1 MIYSWTNRIYIPCCN
16 KQDLNFYCLSYYHIN
31 PNESLVLNQAPSFI
45 YVKLIFACACLI
57 PILITTGQN
66 ILASSRITRISEVKN
81 YSTDEKRD
89 IYNTFDAESQ
99 IDQGLPIDPFDL
111 MNRLKQAEAMDDA
124 TTPSDAL
131 DEALKAFDQSQYKNV
146 PNE

>member
-1 MIYSWTNRIYIPCCN
+1 MIYSWTNRIDIPCCY
-16 KQDLNFYCLSYYHIN
+16 KQDLKFYCLSYYHVN
-31 PNESLVLNQAPSFI
+31 CDESLVLNQTARFI
-45 YVKLIFACACLI
+45 NGQLLLAFSCLT
-57 PILITTGQN
+57 PILITAGQVF
-66 ILASSRITRISEVKN
+66 SFSRTIRISEVKN

-89 IYNTFDAESQ
+89 IYSTFDSEVQ

-111 MNRLKQAEAMDDA
+111 MNRLKQSEAMNNA

-131 DEALKAFDQSQYKNV
+131 DEALNAFDQSEYKNV

>member
-1 MIYSWTNRIYIPCCN
+1 MNQTRSIIHRQLFLT
-16 KQDLNFYCLSYYHIN
+16 FVCLT
-31 PNESLVLNQAPSFI
+31 PF
-45 YVKLIFACACLI
+45 
-57 PILITTGQN
+57 LITAGQV
-66 ILASSRITRISEVKN
+66 ISSSKITKISEVKN
-81 YSTDEKRD
+81 YSIDEKRD

-131 DEALKAFDQSQYKNV
+131 DEALKAFDQSQ
-146 PNE
+146 

>member
-1 MIYSWTNRIYIPCCN
+1 M
-16 KQDLNFYCLSYYHIN
+16 
-31 PNESLVLNQAPSFI
+31 NQTRGIIHRQLFLTF
-45 YVKLIFACACLI
+45 VFFT
-57 PILITTGQN
+57 PILITTGQVIPSLRN
-66 ILASSRITRISEVKN
+66 IRISEVKN
-81 YSTDEKRD
+81 YSIDEKRD

-131 DEALKAFDQSQYKNV
+131 DEALKAFDQSQYGNV

>member
-1 MIYSWTNRIYIPCCN
+1 MNQTRSIIKRQLFLT
-16 KQDLNFYCLSYYHIN
+16 FVCLT
-31 PNESLVLNQAPSFI
+31 
-45 YVKLIFACACLI
+45 
-57 PILITTGQN
+57 PILITAGQV
-66 ILASSRITRISEVKN
+66 ISSSKITKISEVKN
-81 YSTDEKRD
+81 YSIDEKRD
-89 IYNTFDAESQ
+89 IYNTFDTESQ

-131 DEALKAFDQSQYKNV
+131 DEALKAFDQSQYENV

>member
-1 MIYSWTNRIYIPCCN
+1 MIYSWSNRIYIPSCN
-16 KQDLNFYCLSYYHIN
+16 KQDFNFYCLSYYHGN
-31 PNESLVLNQAPSFI
+31 SDESLVLSQTARFFNGQLFLAFT
-45 YVKLIFACACLI
+45 CLV
-57 PILITTGQN
+57 PILITTWQ
-66 ILASSRITRISEVKN
+66 AFSSSRTIRISEVKN

-89 IYNTFDAESQ
+89 IYSTFDTEDQ

-111 MNRLKQAEAMDDA
+111 MNRLKQAGAMNNA

-131 DEALKAFDQSQYKNV
+131 DEALNAFDQSEYENV

>member
-1 MIYSWTNRIYIPCCN
+1 MNQTRSIIHRQLFLT
-16 KQDLNFYCLSYYHIN
+16 FGCLT
-31 PNESLVLNQAPSFI
+31 
-45 YVKLIFACACLI
+45 
-57 PILITTGQN
+57 PILITAGQV
-66 ILASSRITRISEVKN
+66 ISSSKITKISEVKN
-81 YSTDEKRD
+81 YSIDEKRD
-89 IYNTFDAESQ
+89 IYNTFDTESQ

-131 DEALKAFDQSQYKNV
+131 DEALKAFDQSQYGNV

>member
-16 KQDLNFYCLSYYHIN
+16 KQDFKFYCLSYYYVN
-31 PNESLVLNQAPSFI
+31 SGESLVLNQTPRFI
-45 YVKLIFACACLI
+45 HGQLLLALACLT
-57 PILITTGQN
+57 PILITVGQVF
-66 ILASSRITRISEVKN
+66 SSSSTIKISEVKN

-89 IYNTFDAESQ
+89 IYSTFDTEDQ
-99 IDQGLPIDPFDL
+99 VDQGLPIDPFDL
-111 MNRLKQAEAMDDA
+111 MNRLKQAGAMNNA

-131 DEALKAFDQSQYKNV
+131 DEALNAFDQSEYENL

>member
-1 MIYSWTNRIYIPCCN
+1 
-16 KQDLNFYCLSYYHIN
+16 
-31 PNESLVLNQAPSFI
+31 LNQTARFI
-45 YVKLIFACACLI
+45 NGQLFLAITSLA
-57 PILITTGQN
+57 PILITAGQVFS
-66 ILASSRITRISEVKN
+66 SSRTLKMSEVKN

-89 IYNTFDAESQ
+89 IYSTFDSEDQ

-111 MNRLKQAEAMDDA
+111 MNRLKQAGAMNNA

-131 DEALKAFDQSQYKNV
+131 DEALNAFDQSGHENV